1 MGNFFGGGASRGAFA
16 SGGTVANVIPKSNGA
31 GALADSSITDD
42 GTTVTTGE
50 ILNLTRA
57 SDTTNAIIRLNSTAA
72 YGVMSS
78 GANAIGL
85 KVDATNWMLVAN
97 NTGNQLQIPSTG
109 VFGWSSSTSYASANN
124 DTVLRRRAA
133 ANIAMGL
140 VDVNGVPVAQTLSV
154 QNAITGTDLPG
165 STWTLDAPLGTGA
178 GAGSKT
184 VLNRALMRATGT
196 TAQTS
201 ANAFAV
207 CESKTLSN
215 TSATTTALAT
225 IGLPS
230 NSGGGAFGIITV
242 VATDGTNFDTDS
254 QSFNVSFVNKAGAI
268 TISTAQ
274 ITTASPAS
282 NSGSTTCGI
291 TVTAGASLVNINV
304 TPVFTTIVPTT
315 VTAYLQLFSNGTG
328 AITAL

>member
-1 MGNFFGGGASRGAFA
+1 MGNFFGGGGGAAYA
-16 SGGTVANVIPKSNGA
+16 SGNGTNNVIPKGNGA
-31 GALADSSITDD
+31 GKLADSSITDD
-42 GTTVTTGE
+42 AAKVTTALP
-50 ILNLTRA
+50 LNLTRPGSITVA
-57 SDTTNAIIRLNSTAA
+57 AIQFNSSTSS
-72 YGVMSS
+72 GVMW
-78 GANAIGL
+78 GNGNNALGL
-85 KVDATNWMLVAN
+85 QVDATNWMLVSN
-97 NTGNQLQIPSTG
+97 NTAGQVQVPSVG
-109 VFGWSSSTSYASANN
+109 LIGWSSSNTFAGNAS
-124 DTVLRRRAA
+124 DTVLRRRGA